1 MAAIKKAL
9 TDDHFSLL
17 IQAERHEVVSAVN
30 ELFVKHFAELFESV
44 TTPTVT
50 LEDLQDQIEVR
61 FPEDEALRDTLSS
74 RIKDTQKENFSP
86 SDMKEVLTC
95 ILKQ

>member
-50 LEDLQDQIEVR
+50 LEDLQD
-61 FPEDEALRDTLSS
+61 
-74 RIKDTQKENFSP
+74 
-86 SDMKEVLTC
+86 
-95 ILKQ
+95 